1 MVMRKGS
8 CEKTSDFCQFAPFT
22 LFPMPFPRK
31 LFEKALEMQQVSEIC
46 WSLEKEF
53 VKTRK

>member
-22 LFPMPFPRK
+22 LFPTPFPRK